1 LASGTS
7 LELRYAARSDV
18 GRLRTRNEDNF
29 GVLAEDGVVVVADGM
44 GGHEAGE
51 VASRLAVETLTE
63 FYVRTR
69 DDEVTWPYRGLPG
82 LAAPADRL
90 VCAIRL
96 ANHRIWSTAGRSA
109 GNRRMGTTVVAAA
122 IGGER
127 IFVGHAGDSRAY
139 RIRGGRIEQLTRDHS
154 FLEDMKRANP
164 LMTAEEERAFPHK
177 NVITRALGM
186 RDDVEVEV
194 QEQAVAPGDR
204 FLLCTDGL
212 CGLVD
217 EAVLLQVG
225 QLPDLER
232 ACEEL
237 IAKANAAGGTD
248 NVTVVMVQAG

>member
-1 LASGTS
+1 LALGST
-7 LELRYAARSDV
+7 LKIRYAARSDV

-29 GVLAEDGVVVVADGM
+29 GVLAEDGVFVVADGM

-51 VASRLAVETLTE
+51 VASRLAVDTLTE

-90 VCAIRL
+90 VCGIRL
-96 ANHRIWSTAGRSA
+96 ANYRIWSKAGESA
-109 GNRRMGTTVVAAA
+109 GHRRMGTTVVAAA

-139 RIRGGRIEQLTRDHS
+139 RIRDGRIEQLTRDHS

-164 LMTAEEERAFPHK
+164 TMTPEEERAFPHK

-194 QEQAVAPGDR
+194 QEQAIAPGDR

-217 EAVLLQVG
+217 EETLLAIG
-225 QLPDLER
+225 QMPDLDR

-248 NVTVVMVQAG
+248 NVTVVMMEAG